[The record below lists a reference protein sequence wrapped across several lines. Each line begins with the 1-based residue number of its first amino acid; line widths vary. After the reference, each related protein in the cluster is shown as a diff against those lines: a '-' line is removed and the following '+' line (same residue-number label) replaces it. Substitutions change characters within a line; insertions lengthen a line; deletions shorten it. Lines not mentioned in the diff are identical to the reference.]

1 VNYHFATDRDI
12 FREGV
17 VREEEIDMTNYENR
31 VISARVISQKGTCVV
46 AHKTDDEF
54 LITDTC
60 PAGMCAW
67 AFYTLFP
74 FAQVLM
80 SGGTFPWE
88 KDPDKCTVA
97 CPDPG
102 SPVVFELSRR
112 K

>member
-1 VNYHFATDRDI
+1 VHFHLKGDRDI
-12 FREGV
+12 FRVGAV
-17 VREEEIDMTNYENR
+17 SEEAIDMANNENR
-31 VISARVISQKGTCVV
+31 VISAKVISQKGICVA
-46 AHKTDDEF
+46 AHKTGDEF
-54 LITDTC
+54 LITDMC
-60 PAGMCAW
+60 PSGMCAW

-80 SGGTFPWE
+80 SDGTFPWE

>member
-1 VNYHFATDRDI
+1 MA
-12 FREGV
+12 
-17 VREEEIDMTNYENR
+17 NYENR
-31 VISARVISQKGTCVV
+31 VVSAKVISQKGTCVA
-46 AHKTDDEF
+46 AHKIGDEF
-54 LITDTC
+54 LITDMC

-80 SGGTFPWE
+80 SDGSFPWE

-102 SPVVFELSRR
+102 SPVVFELSR
-112 K
+112 KK